1 MTRAALLLAI
11 SALLCGAGIVRSQTI
26 TEPSARMAL
35 TPLPLPEPGD
45 ERKIALGRA
54 LFSDS
59 RLSGSLRLSCQSCHD
74 LGSNGASA
82 RRLDAGDSGR
92 LMPFNTPTVF
102 NSGFNFR
109 LGWQGRATS
118 LRELTLGTL
127 RNGHLMSGHGLAGSR
142 LAADPQMAARFRS
155 IYHAAP
161 GEANVADALSAFV
174 ATLAT
179 PDSAFDRWM
188 GGDRSAMTAQQVRG
202 YRRFTALGCASCHQ
216 GRNVGGNLSQ
226 RRGIFH
232 PLGERDPQVLRV
244 PSLRNVAVTAPYFH
258 DGSVQQLPEA
268 IRQMARAQLDLT
280 IADRDVTD
288 IAAFLGALTG
298 TWQGHR
304 LHAPNGHAR

>member
-1 MTRAALLLAI
+1 ML
-11 SALLCGAGIVRSQTI
+11 
-26 TEPSARMAL
+26 
-35 TPLPLPEPGD
+35 
-45 ERKIALGRA
+45 
-54 LFSDS
+54 
-59 RLSGSLRLSCQSCHD
+59 
-74 LGSNGASA
+74 
-82 RRLDAGDSGR
+82 
-92 LMPFNTPTVF
+92 FNTPTVF

-216 GRNVGGNLSQ
+216 GAMSAETFR
-226 RRGIFH
+226 
-232 PLGERDPQVLRV
+232 
-244 PSLRNVAVTAPYFH
+244 
-258 DGSVQQLPEA
+258 SV
-268 IRQMARAQLDLT
+268 
-280 IADRDVTD
+280 
-288 IAAFLGALTG
+288 AAFSIRLVILTRRSCACPACAMWPSPRPISMMAACRTCPKRSG
-298 TWQGHR
+298 RWRVLSSISPSRTGM
-304 LHAPNGHAR
+304 

>member
-1 MTRAALLLAI
+1 ML
-11 SALLCGAGIVRSQTI
+11 
-26 TEPSARMAL
+26 
-35 TPLPLPEPGD
+35 
-45 ERKIALGRA
+45 
-54 LFSDS
+54 
-59 RLSGSLRLSCQSCHD
+59 
-74 LGSNGASA
+74 
-82 RRLDAGDSGR
+82 
-92 LMPFNTPTVF
+92 FNTPTVF

-232 PLGERDPQVLRV
+232 PLGDPTRRSCACPACAMWPSPRPISMMAACRTCPKRSGRWRVLSSIS
-244 PSLRNVAVTAPYFH
+244 PSR
-258 DGSVQQLPEA
+258 
-268 IRQMARAQLDLT
+268 
-280 IADRDVTD
+280 
-288 IAAFLGALTG
+288 TG
-298 TWQGHR
+298 M
-304 LHAPNGHAR
+304 